1 MRGSS
6 EFPLRIIMADDDP
19 DDRLMAKDAFDEC
32 TSVGCVGFVEDGELL
47 LALLRQLEPLPRLI
61 LLDWNMPRKNGRET
75 LVQLKADRAL
85 SNIPIVVLTTSSDPN
100 DIEAAIA
107 LGAEGF
113 ITKPITF
120 EGLVAFAEEMV
131 VRYAPEAVL

>member
-1 MRGSS
+1 MRYSS
-6 EFPLRIIMADDDP
+6 EFPLRIVMADDDP

-32 TSVGCVGFVEDGELL
+32 TSVDCVGFVEDGELL

-75 LVQLKADRAL
+75 LMELKADRAL
-85 SNIPIVVLTTSSDPN
+85 SSVPTVVLTTSSDPN

-113 ITKPITF
+113 MIKPITF